1 MSDSELRAGGGLPA
15 TPTAPADAPPARHGQ
30 DDRPAPGGPRPAG
43 AGPSAAAPDAA
54 APDAAAPGRADLD
67 GAAGDGTTPD
77 AEAGADEAGADEA
90 GTPRRR
96 RRGRAALWWT
106 PVVVVVVAG
115 LLAAGAAL
123 GDLIDR
129 APGESSV
136 DVGFARDMSEHHAQA
151 VQMAM
156 IEFDRGG
163 DASTRSVAQDIALT
177 QQREIGVMSAWLS
190 GWGRA
195 QTTGG
200 PPMRWMGGTGKAAG
214 TGHDAHGGTGSAA
227 MGDMPGMNGTA
238 DDAAGTAGDTARM
251 PGMATPTELRRLA
264 TIRGRDLDVLFLTLM
279 VHHHRGGL
287 AMAQYAAQHADQDR
301 TRSVARAMV
310 LNQSIEI
317 DQMQQ
322 DLVRLGAPRA

>member
-15 TPTAPADAPPARHGQ
+15 SPSAPAEAPAEPRRQ
-30 DDRPAPGGPRPAG
+30 DDRPARDEPGPARARPG
-43 AGPSAAAPDAA
+43 VAAPDAPSPGEA
-54 APDAAAPGRADLD
+54 DA
-67 GAAGDGTTPD
+67 
-77 AEAGADEAGADEA
+77 
-90 GTPRRR
+90 PRRR

-106 PVVVVVVAG
+106 PVVVVLVAG

-123 GDLIDR
+123 GDLRDR
-129 APGESSV
+129 PPGESSV

-163 DASTRSVAQDIALT
+163 DTSTRSVAQDIALT

-195 QTTGG
+195 QSAAGA
-200 PPMRWMGGTGKAAG
+200 PMRWMGGTGAAAG
-214 TGHDAHGGTGSAA
+214 GGHDAHGDTGSAA
-227 MGDMPGMNGTA
+227 MADMAGMNGTVGG
-238 DDAAGTAGDTARM
+238 AASAGDTARM
-251 PGMATPTELRRLA
+251 PGMATPNELRRLA
-264 TIRGRDLDVLFLTLM
+264 TIHGRDLDVLFLTLM

-287 AMAQYAAQHADQDR
+287 AMAQYAAQHAGSDR
-301 TRSVARAMV
+301 TRSLAKAMV

-317 DQMQQ
+317 DQMQEA
-322 DLVRLGAPRA
+322 LARLGAPRA